1 MPRVTAASAAVVLG
15 LLAAFALVS
24 CGSGSD
30 AKLLPGN
37 TADEIT
43 ENLESVKQLAAEG
56 ECVSAEDA
64 AQEVSTEV
72 EGLQGIDAKL
82 KQALQNGAERL
93 NEVVEE
99 CTEATT
105 VETLEET
112 TPEPTETEK
121 KPSKAKPEKP
131 EKKEEVEK
139 PEKPEK
145 ESGKETPEQP
155 TEPTEPPA
163 QETTPPAEGGPSGGI
178 GPGTEAEAGG
188 P

>member
-1 MPRVTAASAAVVLG
+1 MPRVIAASAAVLLG

-37 TADEIT
+37 TAEEIT

-82 KQALQNGAERL
+82 KQALQEGATRL
-93 NEVVEE
+93 NEVVES

-121 KPSKAKPEKP
+121 QPNQAKKEKP
-131 EKKEEVEK
+131 AKEEVEK
-139 PEKPEK
+139 PEKQEK
-145 ESGKETPEQP
+145 ESGKEPPVPP
-155 TEPTEPPA
+155 TEPAEPPG
-163 QETTPPAEGGPSGGI
+163 QETTPPAEEGSSGGI
-178 GPGTEAEAGG
+178 GPGTEAQGG
-188 P
+188 EG